1 MNERPIIFNTDM
13 VQAILDERKTAT
25 RRVIKPQP
33 ESHHWEMFNG
43 AEYPDGRKYKHHMNL
58 IECQR
63 GQFLHSWHSLG
74 DHIDSSEEC
83 NQRILC
89 PYGKPGDLLYV
100 RETWARGCK
109 EADPYCHCYTEE
121 LQKENHYYVYK
132 ADTPDAKYPLD
143 WDDALADEWVKDC
156 LKDADFVP
164 RWKPSIHMP
173 KSASRIWLRVKD
185 VRVERVQ
192 DITRYDIEQEG
203 VDVVQGWDT
212 IDVVFAKWIEL
223 WDSINSKRGYGW
235 DVNPWIWVVLFEVIS
250 TTGRPEE

>member
-1 MNERPIIFNTDM
+1 MNERPILFSMEM
-13 VQAILDERKTAT
+13 VQAILDGRKTAT

-89 PYGKPGDLLYV
+89 PYGAPGDLLYV
-100 RETWARGCK
+100 RETWAEFSENFDCGIGC
-109 EADPYCHCYTEE
+109 EYGCQHG
-121 LQKENHYYVYK
+121 
-132 ADTPDAKYPLD
+132 KYIYRASGE
-143 WDDALADEWVKDC
+143 WDDEVK
-156 LKDADFVP
+156 
-164 RWKPSIHMP
+164 WKPSIHLP

-203 VDVVQGWDT
+203 VDIVQGWDT
-212 IDVVFAKWIEL
+212 IDVVFAKWIGL

-235 DVNPWIWVVLFEVIS
+235 DVNPWIWVVIFEVIS

>member
-1 MNERPIIFNTDM
+1 MNERPILFSMEM
-13 VQAILDERKTAT
+13 VQAILDERKTQT

-33 ESHHWEMFNG
+33 EYELN
-43 AEYPDGRKYKHHMNL
+43 
-58 IECQR
+58 R
-63 GQFLHSWHSLG
+63 GDRFYTTEG
-74 DHIDSSEEC
+74 IPMYEFT
-83 NQRILC
+83 C

-109 EADPYCHCYTEE
+109 EADPYCHCDTDE

-143 WDDALADEWVKDC
+143 WDDALAEDWV
-156 LKDADFVP
+156 KDADFVP

-192 DITRYDIEQEG
+192 DITESDAKNEG
-203 VDVVQGWDT
+203 VRVDKLSPPQIIFNT
-212 IDVVFAKWIEL
+212 THAKFRYRYAFQDL
-223 WDSINSKRGYGW
+223 WDSINKKRGFGW
-235 DVNPWIWVVLFEVIS
+235 ESNPWVWVVSFEVIS
-250 TTGRPEE
+250 KTGRPGK